1 MTVRDTTMIPSPGIN
16 NNSVKKRFGSGNLL
30 AILFIAG
37 IACAL
42 IAICPASAGTQY
54 MAGSPTLSAYIS
66 GNNELSPGTEVQ
78 LPVVIQNSGVNQF
91 KFVKSTIVDS
101 DDLPNTAKF
110 LTVGLGA
117 GSSPLVVKSDPQML
131 GDLAVSGTA
140 TATASFT
147 VRVPTDAKAGTYLLP
162 VQLSYTYLYNA
173 EQYGDDTIEYRYK
186 AMNETVEIP
195 VTIKKNVNID
205 VISSNVSALNAGT
218 EGYVTLV
225 VKNVGCEDGKKAI
238 LVIEQNGK
246 SPIVPTEGST
256 YIGDFPVNA
265 TATGL
270 FKTSVA
276 SSAEAQTYPLNV
288 KVKYENSEGDQVT
301 SDIETIG
308 VPVGGK
314 IKFEITSDLQT
325 ISPGQKKV
333 ITATFKNTGD
343 ATAYQALARISM
355 VDPFSSNDDSAFLGD
370 MAPGETREG
379 SFLITAEAGA
389 TAKVYGIDA
398 EINYRDA
405 VDNKVISDPLK
416 LDLEVVSKKGLID
429 TLLEN
434 PLLLAVIAVIIIA
447 IGYFLYRRKQSQV

>member
-1 MTVRDTTMIPSPGIN
+1 MIPLPGIHN
-16 NNSVKKRFGSGNLL
+16 NPDKKRFGSGNLL

-37 IACAL
+37 ITCAL

-54 MAGSPTLSAYIS
+54 MAGSPELSAYIS

-78 LPVVIQNSGVNQF
+78 LPVVVQNSGVNQF

-117 GSSPLVVKSDPQML
+117 GSSPLIVKSDPQML

-140 TATASFT
+140 TGTAYFT
-147 VRVPTDAKAGTYLLP
+147 VRVPTDAAAGTYLLP
-162 VQLSYTYLYNA
+162 VQLSYSYLYNA

-186 AMNETVEIP
+186 AMNTTLEIP
-195 VTIKKNVNID
+195 VTIKKSVNIE
-205 VISSNVSALNAGT
+205 VISSTVSDLNAGT
-218 EGYVTLV
+218 EGYITLV
-225 VKNVGCEDGKKAI
+225 VKNVGHEDGKKAI

-246 SPIVPTEGST
+246 SPVIPTEGST
-256 YIGDFPVNA
+256 YIGDFPINA

-270 FKTSVA
+270 FKTSVS

-308 VPVGGK
+308 IPVGGK
-314 IKFEITSDLQT
+314 IAFEIISEPQT
-325 ISPGQKKV
+325 ITPGQKKV
-333 ITATFKNTGD
+333 ITAKFKNTGD

-370 MAPGETREG
+370 MAPGETKEA
-379 SFLITAEAGA
+379 SFLVTAEGGA
-389 TAKVYGIDA
+389 TVKLYGIDA
-398 EINYRDA
+398 EIDYRDA
-405 VDNKVISDPLK
+405 LDNKVISDPLK
-416 LDLEVVSKKGLID
+416 LDLEVVERKGALTSLTD
-429 TLLEN
+429 N
-434 PLLLAVIAVIIIA
+434 PLLLAVIAVLVIA
-447 IGYFLYRRKQSQV
+447 IGYFLYRRKKSQ

>member
-1 MTVRDTTMIPSPGIN
+1 MIPLPGIHN
-16 NNSVKKRFGSGNLL
+16 NPDKKRFGSGNLL

-54 MAGSPTLSAYIS
+54 MAGSPELSAYIS

-78 LPVVIQNSGVNQF
+78 LPVVVQNSGVNQF

-117 GSSPLVVKSDPQML
+117 GSSPLIVKSDPQML

-140 TATASFT
+140 TGTAYFT
-147 VRVPTDAKAGTYLLP
+147 VRVPTDAAAGTYLLP
-162 VQLSYTYLYNA
+162 VQLSYSYLYNA

-186 AMNETVEIP
+186 AMNTTLEIP
-195 VTIKKNVNID
+195 VTIKKSVNIE
-205 VISSNVSALNAGT
+205 VISSTVSDLNAGT
-218 EGYVTLV
+218 EGYITLV
-225 VKNVGCEDGKKAI
+225 VKNVGHEDGKKAI

-246 SPIVPTEGST
+246 SPVIPTEGST
-256 YIGDFPVNA
+256 YIGDFPINA

-270 FKTSVA
+270 FKTSIS

-308 VPVGGK
+308 IPVGGK
-314 IKFEITSDLQT
+314 IAFEIISEPQT
-325 ISPGQKKV
+325 ITPGQKKV
-333 ITATFKNTGD
+333 ITAKFKNTGD
-343 ATAYQALARISM
+343 ATAYQAMARISM

-370 MAPGETREG
+370 MAPGATKEA
-379 SFLITAEAGA
+379 SFLVTAEGGA
-389 TAKVYGIDA
+389 TVKLYGIDA
-398 EINYRDA
+398 EIDYRDA
-405 VDNKVISDPLK
+405 LDNKVISDPLK
-416 LDLEVVSKKGLID
+416 LDLEVVERKGALTSLTD
-429 TLLEN
+429 N
-434 PLLLAVIAVIIIA
+434 PLLLAVIAVLVIA
-447 IGYFLYRRKQSQV
+447 IGYFLYRRKKSQ

>member
-1 MTVRDTTMIPSPGIN
+1 MIPLPGIHN
-16 NNSVKKRFGSGNLL
+16 NPDKKRFGSGNLL

-37 IACAL
+37 ITCAL

-54 MAGSPTLSAYIS
+54 MAGSPELSAYIS

-78 LPVVIQNSGVNQF
+78 LPVVVQNSGVNQF

-117 GSSPLVVKSDPQML
+117 GSSPLIVKSDPQML

-140 TATASFT
+140 TGTAYFT
-147 VRVPTDAKAGTYLLP
+147 VRVPTDAAAGTYLLP
-162 VQLSYTYLYNA
+162 VQLSYSYLYNA

-186 AMNETVEIP
+186 AMNTTLEIP
-195 VTIKKNVNID
+195 VTIKKSVNIE
-205 VISSNVSALNAGT
+205 VISSTVSDLNAGT
-218 EGYVTLV
+218 EGYITLV
-225 VKNVGCEDGKKAI
+225 VKNVGHEDGKKAI

-246 SPIVPTEGST
+246 SPVIPTEGST
-256 YIGDFPVNA
+256 YIGDFPINA

-270 FKTSVA
+270 FKTSVS

-308 VPVGGK
+308 IPVGGK
-314 IKFEITSDLQT
+314 IAFEIISEPQT
-325 ISPGQKKV
+325 ITPGQKKV
-333 ITATFKNTGD
+333 ITAKFKNTGD

-370 MAPGETREG
+370 MAPGATKEA
-379 SFLITAEAGA
+379 SFLVTAEGGA
-389 TAKVYGIDA
+389 TVKLYGIDA
-398 EINYRDA
+398 EIDYRDA
-405 VDNKVISDPLK
+405 LDNKVISDPLK
-416 LDLEVVSKKGLID
+416 LDLEVVERKGALTSLTD
-429 TLLEN
+429 N
-434 PLLLAVIAVIIIA
+434 PLLLAVIAVLVIA
-447 IGYFLYRRKQSQV
+447 IGYFLYRRKKSQ

>member
-1 MTVRDTTMIPSPGIN
+1 MTVRDTTIIPSPGILTN
-16 NNSVKKRFGSGNLL
+16 PDKKRFGTGNLL

-37 IACAL
+37 ISCAL
-42 IAICPASAGTQY
+42 IAIVPASAGTQY
-54 MAGSPTLSAYIS
+54 MAGSPELSAYIS

-78 LPVVIQNSGVNQF
+78 LPLVIQNSGVNQF
-91 KFVKSTIVDS
+91 KFVKSTIVDR

-117 GSSPLVVKSDPQML
+117 GSSPLIVKSDPQML
-131 GDLAVSGTA
+131 GDLTVSGTA

-162 VQLSYTYLYNA
+162 VQLSYSYLYNA

-186 AMNETVEIP
+186 TINSTLQIP
-195 VTIKKNVNID
+195 VTIKKNVNIE
-205 VISSNVSALNAGT
+205 VISTNVSDLNAGT
-218 EGYVTLV
+218 EGYITLV
-225 VKNVGCEDGKKAI
+225 VKNVGHEDGRKAI

-246 SPIVPTEGST
+246 SPIIPTEGST
-256 YIGDFPVNA
+256 YIGDFLVNA

-301 SDIETIG
+301 SDTETIG
-308 VPVGGK
+308 IPVGGK
-314 IKFEITSDLQT
+314 IQFAIISAPQT
-325 ISPGQKKV
+325 TTPGQKNV

-343 ATAYQALARISM
+343 ATAYQAVGRISM

-370 MAPGETREG
+370 LAPGETRDA
-379 SFLITAEAGA
+379 SFLVTTDASA
-389 TAKVYGIDA
+389 TPKLYGIDS
-398 EINYRDA
+398 EVRFRDA
-405 VDNKVISDPLK
+405 LDNNVISDPLK
-416 LDLEVVSKKGLID
+416 MDVNVVAGKSIVSSLMD
-429 TLLEN
+429 N
-434 PLLLAVIAVIIIA
+434 PLLLAVLAVLVIA
-447 IGYFLYRRKQSQV
+447 IGYFLYRRKKSQ